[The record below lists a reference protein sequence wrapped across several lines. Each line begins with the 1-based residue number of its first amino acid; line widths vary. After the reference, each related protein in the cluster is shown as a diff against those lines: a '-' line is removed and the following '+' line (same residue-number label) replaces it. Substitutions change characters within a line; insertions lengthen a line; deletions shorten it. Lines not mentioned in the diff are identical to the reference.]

1 MFNHTLIY
9 LIFESKNVLILKSMN
24 GGENVTIYVQA
35 TGSDTWHWC
44 MNCSKFP
51 TSIIRT
57 RTTRPAGNLCE
68 ECKANEKNGNC
79 F

>member
-1 MFNHTLIY
+1 MFLSNFWIKICVNTT
-9 LIFESKNVLILKSMN
+9 KAN
-24 GGENVTIYVQA
+24 GGERVTIYVQE

-51 TSIIRT
+51 TSITKT
-57 RTTRPAGNLCE
+57 RTTKPTENLCE
-68 ECKANEKNGNC
+68 ECEAKEKNGNC